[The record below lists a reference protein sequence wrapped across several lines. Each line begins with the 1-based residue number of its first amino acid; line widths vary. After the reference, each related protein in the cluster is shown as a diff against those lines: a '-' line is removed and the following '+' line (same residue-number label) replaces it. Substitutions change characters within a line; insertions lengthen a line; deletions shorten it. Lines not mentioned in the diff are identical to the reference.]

1 MTYVRV
7 FAGTDGES
15 HMEDV
20 AVAMVPTE
28 VFPGLPLLAVAP
40 PIPTTA
46 LILVRF
52 PEEARAAGWRRP
64 PRRQVVVFGADIE
77 VEVSDGAVRRISAG
91 SPVLFED
98 TTGKGHATRVLGE
111 GETLALFLPLAD

>member
-1 MTYVRV
+1 MTYLRV
-7 FAGTDGES
+7 YAGPDGES

-20 AVAMVPTE
+20 VVAMEPTE

-40 PIPTTA
+40 PIPTTS

-52 PEEARAAGWRRP
+52 PMEVRAAGWRHP

-77 VEVSDGAVRRISAG
+77 VEVSDGTIRRISAG

-98 TTGKGHATRVLGE
+98 TTGKGHATRVLTE
-111 GETLALFLPLAD
+111 GETLVLFLPLAD

>member
-7 FAGTDGES
+7 YAGPDGES

-20 AVAMVPTE
+20 AAPLEPTE
-28 VFPGLPLLAVAP
+28 IFPGLPLLFVTP
-40 PIPTTA
+40 PIPTTS

-52 PEEARAAGWRRP
+52 PAEAREAGWRHP
-64 PRRQVVVFGADIE
+64 PRRQFVIFGAEIE
-77 VEVSDGAVRRISAG
+77 IEVSDGAVRRISAG

-98 TTGKGHATRVLGE
+98 TTGKGHATRVLAD
-111 GETLALFLPLAD
+111 GETLALFLALAD